1 MVYNIF
7 NIRPKIGEI
16 MFKGIQNL
24 KAALLITVIATLP
37 ATSMADIV
45 SEKIQQCSNSAGT
58 VLKEKNG
65 DASEVSNKAGKKV
78 EKVCYKILCYRTTGN
93 VDNVNFNSIADFKSA
108 NLEERG
114 AAEIAFDNNV
124 CTNRTT
130 TVSEDPIGG
139 LDGDADGNG
148 SVNGDGNGNGSVGS
162 GAAFKIKWKGSLYAC
177 NAGEDYISCLGRYG
191 ITVSGSTSG
200 TVVGT
205 DANGLK
211 IILVTAG
218 GSIDTDVGVT
228 GATAGQVT
236 LSCYEKKCNWWTL
249 CIKDKIVLRD
259 ECKGIGAGTTVGS
272 DILIGGDIDAGGDI
286 SIGNRGRDAGF
297 YVRYNGRRYRCSAG
311 QSTEL
316 CLRDRY
322 GVIMSGSYDP
332 NCADCRARWGNR
344 RGNNGDSWSS
354 IIGATAQLAG
364 NILPS
369 VMMYKGMKV
378 QANAHLGAN
387 QAWAGA
393 AATGFEQ
400 CNMMQTDYVSAT
412 YAHIQAN
419 ELPDRTVTPPG
430 CNGYS
435 LGQFPGNQGWGNNGW
450 GGQGNMWGSAG
461 YSPQFMASMQ
471 GPGGQFGTN
480 FNMSGMNYNPMMG
493 MQAQGNLNLNS
504 MLGLPS
510 NGLNF
515 GVNTG
520 ANMGFNNG
528 FNNGMNMNGQF
539 NTGLNGQFN
548 TGIHAGYNG
557 QWGNNGWNTGNNNG
571 WANNSMNFNPQW
583 NATSNGLVPWNNQ
596 NGSYWN
602 NTGNN
607 TNNNNWNNGSVNG
620 QNWWNVQN
628 AANNNQQMANQGS
641 YYQQQ
646 GLSNHANTAI
656 NNMNYNNSNTGYAP
670 FAPSNM
676 GASVGARWGF
686 SF

>member
-1 MVYNIF
+1 MVYNITS
-7 NIRPKIGEI
+7 IKPKIGEI

-24 KAALLITVIATLP
+24 KRALLITAIATLP

-65 DASEVSNKAGKKV
+65 DASEVSDKGGKKV
-78 EKVCYKILCYRTTGN
+78 ERVCYKILCYRTTGN
-93 VDNVNFNSIADFKSA
+93 VGSVNFNSIAEFKSA

-124 CTNRTT
+124 CVNRTT

-139 LDGDADGNG
+139 LDTDGGVNG
-148 SVNGDGNGNGSVGS
+148 NVSVNGGGTSGS
-162 GAAFKIKWKGSLYAC
+162 GSAFKIKWKGSTYGC

-191 ITVSGSTSG
+191 VTVSGQTSG
-200 TVVGT
+200 TVIGT

-211 IILVTAG
+211 IISVTAG
-218 GSIDTDVGVT
+218 GSIDTDVQVT
-228 GATAGQVT
+228 GSTRGQVT
-236 LSCYEKKCNWWTL
+236 LSCFEKKCNWWTL

-286 SIGNRGRDAGF
+286 SIGNRNSDAGF

-332 NCADCRARWGNR
+332 DCADCRERWGNR

-378 QANAHLGAN
+378 QANAYLGAE
-387 QAWAGA
+387 QAKWGA

-400 CNMMQTDYVSAT
+400 CQTMQTNYVNAT

-419 ELPDRTVTPPG
+419 ELPDRTVTTPE

-435 LGQFPGNQGWGNNGW
+435 LGQFAGNQGWGNTGY
-450 GGQGNMWGSAG
+450 GSFGSTWGSAG
-461 YSPQFMASMQ
+461 YSPQFMAAMQ
-471 GPGGQFGTN
+471 GTTGNYGLGL
-480 FNMSGMNYNPMMG
+480 NMSGMQYNPMMG
-493 MQAQGNLNLNS
+493 LNGQTNLNLNS

-510 NGLNF
+510 NGINLGFNS
-515 GVNTG
+515 GINTG
-520 ANMGFNNG
+520 
-528 FNNGMNMNGQF
+528 
-539 NTGLNGQFN
+539 FN
-548 TGIHAGYNG
+548 TGINA
-557 QWGNNGWNTGNNNG
+557 GWNTGNNLG
-571 WANNSMNFNPQW
+571 WNNASMNFNPQW

-596 NGSYWN
+596 NGSYYN

-607 TNNNNWNNGSVNG
+607 YYNPNYNNGSVNG

-628 AANNNQQMANQGS
+628 SFASNQQAAAGGS

-646 GLSNHANTAI
+646 ALANQA
-656 NNMNYNNSNTGYAP
+656 NQAYYNTGYNANTGYAP
-670 FAPSNM
+670 YAPSNV
-676 GASVGARWGF
+676 GASVGAQWGF